1 MFRLRKEL
9 FFFRFQGLYHGLV
22 VEPKNSP
29 RGPRLQY
36 RERSDRMLT
45 FIAATAS
52 IVTWVTVP
60 RAQRPVATLNV
71 EPLRLREL

>member
-36 RERSDRMLT
+36 RERSDRMPTLT
-45 FIAATAS
+45 LAS
-52 IVTWVTVP
+52 GRYARGTVS
-60 RAQRPVATLNV
+60 
-71 EPLRLREL
+71 

>member
-9 FFFRFQGLYHGLV
+9 FFFRFQSLNHGIV

-36 RERSDRMLT
+36 RERSDRMPTLT
-45 FIAATAS
+45 LAS
-52 IVTWVTVP
+52 SS
-60 RAQRPVATLNV
+60 
-71 EPLRLREL
+71 LRSRYRKLSDGIMGF